1 MAKKLIL
8 LLICAIFAFRI
19 NAEHNPMNQKIPN
32 YLYEKGNIVRL
43 IIYTAIF
50 ALAFINIYKPFGSQ
64 KWYPVS
70 ELKYFIYTSLIILT
84 GVLVVVVS
92 RIILYYH
99 AKKYPISLWHY
110 LVWIFAEIVAMS
122 LFFTL
127 FEKLILKNSTELID
141 LLRNATLNTGLILLL
156 PYSTIWLYFAWKDN
170 AKKLEKMSNDEPG
183 ADSSGKNMI
192 NFVDE
197 KNELKLSVQADQ
209 VLWLEAADNY
219 VKIHYLNKG
228 KVSSFMIRNSL
239 KIMEERLSKTALVRC
254 NRSVMINFDKVKV
267 LRKDK
272 EGIYLGIDQ
281 ENIPD
286 IPVSK
291 TYADRVMARFSSY
304 SN

>member
-1 MAKKLIL
+1 LRSGLRPIY
-8 LLICAIFAFRI
+8 
-19 NAEHNPMNQKIPN
+19 NSMNQKIPE

-43 IIYTAIF
+43 IIYTAVF

-64 KWYPVS
+64 EWYPVS
-70 ELKYFIYTSLIILT
+70 DLKYFVYTSLIILT

-99 AKKYPISLWHY
+99 AKKSPILLWHY
-110 LVWIFAEIVAMS
+110 IVWILGEIIAMS
-122 LFFTL
+122 LFYAL
-127 FEKLILKNSTELID
+127 FEKLFLND
-141 LLRNATLNTGLILLL
+141 LRAFNEMLRESALNTGLILLL

-170 AKKLEKMSNDEPG
+170 AGKLEKMSNDEPG
-183 ADSSGKNMI
+183 TDPSIKNMI
-192 NFVDE
+192 NFFDE

-239 KIMEERLSKTALVRC
+239 KIMEVNLSKTALVRC

-272 EGIYLGIDQ
+272 DGIYLGIDQ